1 MEAGGLLPRQPPQ
14 GPPGNQPGPI
24 SVCVGQAPQNTGNNN
39 SNVIGQSAG
48 IHDLNATG
56 QLNVTGQ
63 QLQLQQ
69 QMGQAPGMGEVLT
82 PKRQAVVDR
91 LRRRIESYRRRQ
103 TDCIPRFDQSFNGL
117 CEQNIQDTLV
127 LKQRFLE
134 SKAKRQAKKTDKKQS
149 DPVGLSS
156 VHVYSKRVFQE
167 VQAKG
172 ERHCQEA
179 NTQSKVDQTFS
190 LPINKFA
197 SEMTEGRFSSG
208 ENIYSKGPTV
218 LEPGREGWVV
228 RRAADRDDRV
238 GGGLDD
244 RVDEE
249 QR

>member
-14 GPPGNQPGPI
+14 GPPGTAPGPI
-24 SVCVGQAPQNTGNNN
+24 SVCVGQAPNTNANNANNVNNLQNT
-39 SNVIGQSAG
+39 VLAQSAG
-48 IHDLNATG
+48 IHDLNAAG
-56 QLNVTGQ
+56 QLNITSQ

-149 DPVGLSS
+149 EPVGLSS
-156 VHVYSKRVFQE
+156 VHVVS
-167 VQAKG
+167 
-172 ERHCQEA
+172 H
-179 NTQSKVDQTFS
+179 
-190 LPINKFA
+190 
-197 SEMTEGRFSSG
+197 
-208 ENIYSKGPTV
+208 IYSTCWLSFRVPSSS
-218 LEPGREGWVV
+218 RC
-228 RRAADRDDRV
+228 RAR
-238 GGGLDD
+238 L
-244 RVDEE
+244 
-249 QR
+249 

>member
-14 GPPGNQPGPI
+14 GPPGTAPGPI
-24 SVCVGQAPQNTGNNN
+24 SVCVGQAPNTNANNANNVNNLQNT
-39 SNVIGQSAG
+39 VLAQSAG
-48 IHDLNATG
+48 IHDLNAAG
-56 QLNVTGQ
+56 QLNITSQ

-149 DPVGLSS
+149 EPVGLSS
-156 VHVYSKRVFQE
+156 VHVVSHILLYLLAFV
-167 VQAKG
+167 
-172 ERHCQEA
+172 
-179 NTQSKVDQTFS
+179 
-190 LPINKFA
+190 P
-197 SEMTEGRFSSG
+197 SSFLLRG
-208 ENIYSKGPTV
+208 VAHAYTKPV
-218 LEPGREGWVV
+218 
-228 RRAADRDDRV
+228 
-238 GGGLDD
+238 
-244 RVDEE
+244 
-249 QR
+249 